1 MKASD
6 ALKSKSAKLA
16 VAGAVLAIAAAVG
29 ETIYGFAYAQYA
41 DFVVVLSYLL
51 GAALLAAYA
60 FTNKKFTYWLNLL
73 GVVAAGFG
81 LGLFITNSYNVW
93 ADTWGNLNQY
103 GSLTGAFSFFNSQG
117 GPFPA
122 AALIGLGLA
131 ASICGVIS
139 CFGGKESAK

>member
-1 MKASD
+1 MKGRIN
-6 ALKSKSAKLA
+6 LKTKSEKLA
-16 VAGAVLAIAAAVG
+16 FVGAVLAIMTAIG
-29 ETIYGFAYAQYA
+29 EIIYGATYAQYA

-51 GAALLAAYA
+51 GAGFWVAYIA
-60 FTNKKFTYWLNLL
+60 TNCIVTEWFNLI
-73 GVVAAGFG
+73 GVAASGFG

-122 AALIGLGLA
+122 VILIVLGLVA
-131 ASICGVIS
+131 TICGVIC
-139 CFGGKESAK
+139 CFSGKESVK

>member
-1 MKASD
+1 MKATT
-6 ALKSKSAKLA
+6 LKSSSAKLA
-16 VAGAVLAIAAAVG
+16 VAGAVLAAVAAVG

-60 FTNKKFTYWLNLL
+60 FTNTKLTYWLNLL
-73 GVVAAGFG
+73 GVVGTGVG

-122 AALIGLGLA
+122 AALIVLGLA
-131 ASICGVIS
+131 AAICGVIS